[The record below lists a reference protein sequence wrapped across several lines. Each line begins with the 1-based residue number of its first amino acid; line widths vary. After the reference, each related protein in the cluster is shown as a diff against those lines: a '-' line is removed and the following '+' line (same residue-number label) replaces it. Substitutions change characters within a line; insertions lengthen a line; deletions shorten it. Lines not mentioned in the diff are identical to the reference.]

1 MLKESF
7 IKHYTFFGYNTR
19 LNIKLIIN
27 SNLSL
32 QNTQVVTEI
41 IRSAFFNIFSNNGL
55 ALMRLTVTLLSS
67 RYTVLIKA
75 IRFKIKAFI
84 ARREASLGTYLTSML
99 KLFCKKLLT
108 IVNYLQNVSQR
119 SKAKIQK
126 IQKQSYKKS

>member
-7 IKHYTFFGYNTR
+7 IKHYTFFGYNTC
-19 LNIKLIIN
+19 LNIKLTIN

-99 KLFCKKLLT
+99 ELFCKKLLT

>member
-126 IQKQSYKKS
+126 IQKQSNKKS